1 MQHSRMQAFLVFAL
15 GLMVLGQVGVGLYK
29 GPCSHQSS
37 EEDFYETLS
46 HVGSA
51 KAFGLIFPHE
61 KHFHAETVNDL
72 DTVFDECDFNLKKA
86 KFEGKA
92 PRLYLAKLPKGM
104 KQRSASS
111 KKAKETFIKVVLPH
125 VLRVNEKILA
135 DRKRLLTLQAKQKQG
150 RHLLSA
156 EKRWLRELAANYR
169 CKSTKIDALLHH
181 VDVVPPSL
189 ALAQGILESGWGTSH
204 AAVEKNSTF
213 GHMKTKTKVQKFE
226 SLLHN
231 VAAYIQ
237 NLNRHSAYGEFR
249 RIRADLRKRN
259 QEVGGYVLA
268 AGLKKYSVRGT
279 AYIKDLQRLIK
290 NYNLGGYDH
299 ITLEQHMRMK
309 P

>member
-15 GLMVLGQVGVGLYK
+15 GLMVLGQVGVGLYQ

-37 EEDFYETLS
+37 EETFYETLS
-46 HVGSA
+46 HAASA
-51 KAFGLIFPHE
+51 KAFGFILPQE
-61 KHFHAETVNDL
+61 KHFHAATVNDL
-72 DTVFDECDFNLKKA
+72 DNVFEECDFSLEKA
-86 KFEGKA
+86 KLEGRA

-104 KQRSASS
+104 KRKTASS
-111 KKAKETFIKVVLPH
+111 KKAKQTFIKVVLPH

-135 DRKRLLTLQAKQKQG
+135 DRKRLLSLQAKQKQG

-169 CKSTKIDALLHH
+169 SKSTRVDVLLHH

-189 ALAQGILESGWGTSH
+189 ALAQAILESGWGTSH

-213 GHMKTKTKVQKFE
+213 GHMRTKTKVQKFE

-237 NLNRHSAYGEFR
+237 NLNRHSAYGKFR
-249 RIRADLRKRN
+249 RIRADLRKKN

-268 AGLKKYSVRGT
+268 SGLEKYSVRGN

-299 ITLEQHMRMK
+299 ITLDQHMRMK